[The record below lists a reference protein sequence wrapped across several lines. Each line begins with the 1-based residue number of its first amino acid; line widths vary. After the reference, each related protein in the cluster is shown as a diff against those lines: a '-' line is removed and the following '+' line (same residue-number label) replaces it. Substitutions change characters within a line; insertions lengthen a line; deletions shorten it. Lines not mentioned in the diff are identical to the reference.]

1 MRIPRVLGAFLAL
14 TLLVGACSD
23 DDSDD
28 SADATSTEVPAEV
41 NQLLDD
47 YTAAV
52 EAADEDA
59 VLGYL
64 TDDFTWTSDLVS
76 DQDREAYAATVASY
90 TEFSVE
96 TIADRT
102 AVGNENWYVVAS
114 PEQVTGGPTGRDED
128 GLSVYRVV
136 RSGDT
141 WLIDLHRFTR
151 VPG

>member
-1 MRIPRVLGAFLAL
+1 MRIPRILGAILAL

-28 SADATSTEVPAEV
+28 TADATSTEVPAEV

-52 EAADEDA
+52 EAADGDA

-76 DQDREAYAATVASY
+76 DQDREAYAATVANY
-90 TEFSVE
+90 TDFSVE
-96 TIADRT
+96 TSAERT

-114 PEQVTGGPTGRDED
+114 PEHATAVGGANEEGI
-128 GLSVYRVV
+128 SVYRVV

-141 WLIDLHRFTR
+141 WMIDLHRFTR
-151 VPG
+151 LPS

>member
-1 MRIPRVLGAFLAL
+1 MRIPRILGAVLAL

-28 SADATSTEVPAEV
+28 TADATSTEVPAEV

-47 YTAAV
+47 YTAAL
-52 EAADEDA
+52 EAADGDA
-59 VLGYL
+59 VLGYV
-64 TDDFTWTSDLVS
+64 TDEFTWTSDVVS
-76 DQDREAYAATVASY
+76 DQDRDAYATSVANY
-90 TEFSVE
+90 VDFSVE

-114 PEQVTGGPTGRDED
+114 PDEVSAARASD
-128 GLSVYRVV
+128 EGMSIYRVV
-136 RSGDT
+136 RSGDA